1 MPRTPTVVRLEVR
14 LEMGRLVEA
23 VCATG
28 VGAHERFRARRRV
41 RVVPEV
47 AVLAEMLAALRAL
60 FLCRVKTSQSP
71 RSLVSDMNPG
81 KSNSRRSPCRRGP
94 CPSVF

>member
-41 RVVPEV
+41 RLGRVVPEV

-60 FLCRVKTSQSP
+60 FLCRVKTSQSL
-71 RSLVSDMNPG
+71 RSW
-81 KSNSRRSPCRRGP
+81 SRT
-94 CPSVF
+94 